1 MVLTMKKWGLS
12 IVKLVYRRNVQV
24 NLFLTK
30 KICPPFFSCT
40 RALSYALLWLLQ
52 SGVYVFPSK
61 SNWKKKT
68 AGQVSKQKRK
78 EMRGLFLV
86 AKAKWSLAWTGFF
99 SVNRSN
105 KRYPHSVF
113 IAKGFILQHKIQ
125 VYTAKTRTELFR
137 KSVWK
142 TTSFRKNNLQPWTSL
157 DF

>member
-1 MVLTMKKWGLS
+1 MGIVHCQVCLPEECASKFVFNKKNMS
-12 IVKLVYRRNVQV
+12 TI
-24 NLFLTK
+24 
-30 KICPPFFSCT
+30 FSCT

-52 SGVYVFPSK
+52 SGVYVVPSK

-68 AGQVSKQKRK
+68 CRSGFQTKKERDERPFFGCKSKMVLSVDRI
-78 EMRGLFLV
+78 L
-86 AKAKWSLAWTGFF
+86 
-99 SVNRSN
+99 SVNHSN
-105 KRYPHSVF
+105 KRYSPLRF
-113 IAKGFILQHKIQ
+113 YLQRGFILQHKIE